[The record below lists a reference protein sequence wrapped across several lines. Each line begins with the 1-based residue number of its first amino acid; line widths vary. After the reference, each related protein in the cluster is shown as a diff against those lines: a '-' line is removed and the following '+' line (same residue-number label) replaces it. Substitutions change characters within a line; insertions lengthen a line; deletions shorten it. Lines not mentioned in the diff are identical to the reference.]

1 MDKGHIKAVSRE
13 EIKMVNTYMEKFT
26 QVEISSM
33 LGINTSKV
41 SKLIRKGFD

>member
-26 QVEISSM
+26 QEEMQTKQRDSI
-33 LGINTSKV
+33 
-41 SKLIRKGFD
+41 